1 MLKALRKKE
10 VAKKILYVLA
20 AIIIPAFVLWGSGSL
35 IRGRSSENYAGEIF
49 GKKISFDQF
58 RNSLLAVKN
67 QAIIKF
73 GDNFFKIQQFLNLD
87 KEAWDRLILLY
98 EARKRK
104 IKVLDNEVVKR
115 IQSLPF
121 LQTNDQFDVKLYQY
135 LLSRIL
141 ETRPRDFEEEIR
153 QSIMFEKLYEQIT
166 KDIKVSDNDALEAYK
181 KENEQI
187 KIGYIS
193 FLTKDFE
200 AGITFEEKELKDY
213 FQEHSADFR
222 KPASINIQYIGMDF
236 PQDPTEENKQTAR
249 DKITE
254 IYSRLKQEKDFKKI
268 GEQYSLEIKETGLF
282 NLGDPIPGF
291 GLQFEI
297 IQAAANLSAEAIS
310 NPIEIPKGI
319 YLLKLKEKKASYIPL
334 FEEAKPSVEQVIKSQ
349 KAKLVAENKAKEYLA
364 KLEEVYKTN
373 PGGFNLENM
382 AKRDSLIYTQTP
394 LFKFGEYVPDIGASE
409 EFSKKAFNL
418 KDGNKI
424 LDLVSAA
431 KGSYILKLE
440 QFIPIDENKFTK
452 EKEAFKEGLLF
463 KRKDNAFNQF
473 FLELKA
479 KSRLVDNISKIRAL
493 QQ

>member
-49 GKKISFDQF
+49 GKKISLDQF
-58 RNSLLAVKN
+58 RNSLIAVKN

-104 IKVLDNEVVKR
+104 IKVLDSEVVNR
-115 IQSLPF
+115 IQGLPF
-121 LQTNDQFDVKLYQY
+121 LQTNGQFDAKLYQY

-141 ETRPRDFEEEIR
+141 QTQARDFEEQIR
-153 QSIMFEKLYEQIT
+153 QTIMFEKLYEQIT
-166 KDIKVSDNDALEAYK
+166 KDIKANEDDALEAYK

-187 KIGYIS
+187 KIGYIG

-200 AGITFEEKELKDY
+200 AGITIEEKELKDY
-213 FQEHSADFR
+213 FQEHSANFR
-222 KPASINIQYIGMDF
+222 KPASMNIEYIGMDF
-236 PQDPTEENKQTAR
+236 PEDPTEENKQAAR
-249 DKITE
+249 EKITE
-254 IYSRLKQEKDFKKI
+254 IYSLLKQEKDLKKI
-268 GEQYSLEIKETGLF
+268 SEKYSLPIKETGLF

-291 GLQFEI
+291 GLEFEI
-297 IQAAANLSAEAIS
+297 IQAAANLSSEAIS

-319 YLLKLKEKKASYIPL
+319 YLLKLKEKKASYIPF
-334 FEEAKPSVEQVIKSQ
+334 FEEAKPSVEQIFKNQ
-349 KAKLVAENKAKEYLA
+349 KAQKLTEDKAKEYLS
-364 KLEEVYKTN
+364 KLEEVYRAD
-373 PGGFNLENM
+373 PGDFNLENT
-382 AKRDSLIYTQTP
+382 AKNDSLNYAQTP
-394 LFKFGEYVPDIGASE
+394 LFKFGEYVPDIGASQ

-424 LDLVSAA
+424 LDLVSTT
-431 KGSYILKLE
+431 KGAYILRLE
-440 QFIPIDENKFTK
+440 QFVPIDENKFAK
-452 EKEAFKEGLLF
+452 EKDAFKEGLLF
-463 KRKDNAFNQF
+463 KRKDDAFNQF

-479 KSRLVDNISKIRAL
+479 KARLVDNISRL
-493 QQ
+493 RSQRQ